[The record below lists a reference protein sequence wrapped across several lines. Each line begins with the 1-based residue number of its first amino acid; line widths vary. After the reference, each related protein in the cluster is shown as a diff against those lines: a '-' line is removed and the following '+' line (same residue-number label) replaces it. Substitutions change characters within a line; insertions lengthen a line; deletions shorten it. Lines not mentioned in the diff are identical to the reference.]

1 MRIEFLAAAALACMV
16 CAQPVWAINKCT
28 GPDGKTVFQDTPC
41 AGGKGQLIE
50 VRPASGRSPLAQPE
64 AGQDTKQRIA
74 RTETDSKIME
84 AINLRQPMVG
94 MNKAQ
99 LEQAMGAPNVVNT
112 DNYQGRLRDQY
123 VFERPDRTWYVYT
136 RDGIVESFQHR
147 PAAVATGGATIC
159 PSPAEI
165 RDAEVSASSIR
176 LSEAERVERIKMIA
190 EMRRCGRR

>member
-99 LEQAMGAPNVVNT
+99 LEQAMGAPNVVR
-112 DNYQGRLRDQY
+112 GGSHLG
-123 VFERPDRTWYVYT
+123 W
-136 RDGIVESFQHR
+136 SS
-147 PAAVATGGATIC
+147 AA
-159 PSPAEI
+159 P
-165 RDAEVSASSIR
+165 
-176 LSEAERVERIKMIA
+176 LAERGLVTVLASDYYWPALLEAALVMADRGA
-190 EMRRCGRR
+190 LA